1 MSNHPKRGLAVTHF
15 RLNLKLSYRL
25 RYTYSFQNCVPALA
39 GTEYNGV
46 QNRIGVFLLPRVP
59 LCYALP
65 GLVPVL
71 SSSPVQLREG
81 FPKGKAPKRRR
92 GRIKR
97 GAFEEM
103 ARLAAHQ
110 GRESYSHDG
119 VRAAARPFVSFQGGA
134 GGNRNPPAFL
144 FRGPGGHSL
153 FKREYPP
160 GFSVPKRYSSAGN
173 PGNLFGKTK
182 RKWGFNPV
190 RHSRTSP
197 YQSGAFDVSKEN
209 VGCILRGKA
218 ALPAANRR
226 LSTDH
231 PGSAAYSCT
240 GDRPGPGSARRW
252 GWRGCGC
259 LLLPRSGW

>member
-1 MSNHPKRGLAVTHF
+1 MAFVGSQRGHPL
-15 RLNLKLSYRL
+15 LLS
-25 RYTYSFQNCVPALA
+25 P
-39 GTEYNGV
+39 
-46 QNRIGVFLLPRVP
+46 LP
-59 LCYALP
+59 LP
-65 GLVPVL
+65 L
-71 SSSPVQLREG
+71 SSEG

-160 GFSVPKRYSSAGN
+160 GFSVPKRYS
-173 PGNLFGKTK
+173 
-182 RKWGFNPV
+182 
-190 RHSRTSP
+190 
-197 YQSGAFDVSKEN
+197 
-209 VGCILRGKA
+209 
-218 ALPAANRR
+218 LPAI
-226 LSTDH
+226 
-231 PGSAAYSCT
+231 PVIF
-240 GDRPGPGSARRW
+240 SARRKEN
-252 GWRGCGC
+252 GDSIRCGIAAHLRTNLVRLISQKKSSAFC
-259 LLLPRSGW
+259 GGNRPPCGSKNPLRIIPDQRHTHAPGTAPPPA

>member
-1 MSNHPKRGLAVTHF
+1 MSTHPYEGAAVTHC
-15 RLNLKLSYRL
+15 RPNPEVSYRL
-25 RYTYSFQNCVPALA
+25 RYTYSFQNCVPALESPSHA
-39 GTEYNGV
+39 GM

-71 SSSPVQLREG
+71 SSSPVPRRG
-81 FPKGKAPKRRR
+81 FPKG
-92 GRIKR
+92 
-97 GAFEEM
+97 
-103 ARLAAHQ
+103 
-110 GRESYSHDG
+110 
-119 VRAAARPFVSFQGGA
+119 RAAARPFVSFQGGA
-134 GGNRNPPAFL
+134 GGNRNPPVFL

-160 GFSVPKRYSSAGN
+160 GFSVPNRYSSAGN

-252 GWRGCGC
+252 EWRGCGC

>member
-25 RYTYSFQNCVPALA
+25 RYTYSFQNCVPAPA

-65 GLVPVL
+65 GLVSVL

-134 GGNRNPPAFL
+134 GGKIEIPPAFL
-144 FRGPGGHSL
+144 FRGAGGTFS
-153 FKREYPP
+153 FQKRISPW
-160 GFSVPKRYSSAGN
+160 
-173 PGNLFGKTK
+173 LL
-182 RKWGFNPV
+182 
-190 RHSRTSP
+190 RTETV
-197 YQSGAFDVSKEN
+197 QF
-209 VGCILRGKA
+209 
-218 ALPAANRR
+218 RR
-226 LSTDH
+226 E
-231 PGSAAYSCT
+231 
-240 GDRPGPGSARRW
+240 
-252 GWRGCGC
+252 
-259 LLLPRSGW
+259 PR

>member
-1 MSNHPKRGLAVTHF
+1 MGESGPSAASGGWSGPLSRKRHDW
-15 RLNLKLSYRL
+15 RPIR
-25 RYTYSFQNCVPALA
+25 A
-39 GTEYNGV
+39 G
-46 QNRIGVFLLPRVP
+46 NRIAMTVLGPQPAP
-59 LCYALP
+59 LC
-65 GLVPVL
+65 
-71 SSSPVQLREG
+71 R
-81 FPKGKAPKRRR
+81 FK
-92 GRIKR
+92 
-97 GAFEEM
+97 
-103 ARLAAHQ
+103 
-110 GRESYSHDG
+110 G
-119 VRAAARPFVSFQGGA
+119 VRGEIEIPPRFSLGG
-134 GGNRNPPAFL
+134 R
-144 FRGPGGHSL
+144 GGHSL

-160 GFSVPKRYSSAGN
+160 GFSVPNRYSSAGN

-226 LSTDH
+226 LSTDR

-240 GDRPGPGSARRW
+240 GGRPGPGSARRW
-252 GWRGCGC
+252 EWRGCGC

>member
-1 MSNHPKRGLAVTHF
+1 MSNHPKRGLAVTHC
-15 RLNLKLSYRL
+15 RPNPEVSYRL
-25 RYTYSFQNCVPALA
+25 RYTYSFQNCVPAPV

-81 FPKGKAPKRRR
+81 FPKGRAFPPTLVPRPSSPVPGRGVPKGKAPKRRR

-97 GAFEEM
+97 GAFEET

-119 VRAAARPFVSFQGGA
+119 VRATALALCAVGGP
-134 GGNRNPPAFL
+134 GRSRNALVLF
-144 FRGPGGHSL
+144 FRGVGRVLFQKRMRPTSL
-153 FKREYPP
+153 RWEPPPLREQE
-160 GFSVPKRYSSAGN
+160 SAKG
-173 PGNLFGKTK
+173 
-182 RKWGFNPV
+182 
-190 RHSRTSP
+190 
-197 YQSGAFDVSKEN
+197 
-209 VGCILRGKA
+209 
-218 ALPAANRR
+218 
-226 LSTDH
+226 H

-240 GDRPGPGSARRW
+240 GGRPGPGSARRW

>member
-1 MSNHPKRGLAVTHF
+1 MSTHPYEGAAGTNCRQKSEF
-15 RLNLKLSYRL
+15 FCRL
-25 RYTYSFQNCVPALA
+25 RLKYPNDLSASPHLRAWHSLGRKEDTLCSS
-39 GTEYNGV
+39 
-46 QNRIGVFLLPRVP
+46 PRCRSP
-59 LCYALP
+59 
-65 GLVPVL
+65 
-71 SSSPVQLREG
+71 SSSEG
-81 FPKGKAPKRRR
+81 FPKG
-92 GRIKR
+92 
-97 GAFEEM
+97 
-103 ARLAAHQ
+103 
-110 GRESYSHDG
+110 
-119 VRAAARPFVSFQGGA
+119 RAAARPFVSFQGGA

-144 FRGPGGHSL
+144 FRGLGGHSL

-160 GFSVPKRYSSAGN
+160 GFSVPNRYSSAGN

-240 GDRPGPGSARRW
+240 GGRPGPGSARRW

-259 LLLPRSGW
+259 PPPPRSGW

>member
-1 MSNHPKRGLAVTHF
+1 MAFVGSQRGHPL
-15 RLNLKLSYRL
+15 LLS
-25 RYTYSFQNCVPALA
+25 P
-39 GTEYNGV
+39 
-46 QNRIGVFLLPRVP
+46 LP
-59 LCYALP
+59 LP
-65 GLVPVL
+65 L
-71 SSSPVQLREG
+71 SSEG

-103 ARLAAHQ
+103 SRLAAHQ

-153 FKREYPP
+153 FKREYPS
-160 GFSVPKRYSSAGN
+160 GFSVPNRYSSAGN

-190 RHSRTSP
+190 RHNRTSP

-226 LSTDH
+226 LSTGH

-240 GDRPGPGSARRW
+240 GDRPAPGSARRW

-259 LLLPRSGW
+259 LPPPRSGW

>member
-1 MSNHPKRGLAVTHF
+1 MHMKVANSFTVGFHNRGSYYHF
-15 RLNLKLSYRL
+15 
-25 RYTYSFQNCVPALA
+25 YTERDAN
-39 GTEYNGV
+39 
-46 QNRIGVFLLPRVP
+46 
-59 LCYALP
+59 
-65 GLVPVL
+65 
-71 SSSPVQLREG
+71 
-81 FPKGKAPKRRR
+81 RR
-92 GRIKR
+92 G
-97 GAFEEM
+97 
-103 ARLAAHQ
+103 
-110 GRESYSHDG
+110 G
-119 VRAAARPFVSFQGGA
+119 VPNYA
-134 GGNRNPPAFL
+134 GGGR
-144 FRGPGGHSL
+144 RGPGGHSL

-160 GFSVPKRYSSAGN
+160 GFSVPNRYSSAGN
-173 PGNLFGKTK
+173 PGNLFGKMK

-252 GWRGCGC
+252 GWRECGC
-259 LLLPRSGW
+259 PPPPRSGW

>member
-1 MSNHPKRGLAVTHF
+1 MQIGHPLLLFPLPLPIPKRG
-15 RLNLKLSYRL
+15 
-25 RYTYSFQNCVPALA
+25 FQRRGPSPSPKKGFQRGGPQPA
-39 GTEYNGV
+39 
-46 QNRIGVFLLPRVP
+46 P
-59 LCYALP
+59 LC
-65 GLVPVL
+65 
-71 SSSPVQLREG
+71 R
-81 FPKGKAPKRRR
+81 FK
-92 GRIKR
+92 
-97 GAFEEM
+97 
-103 ARLAAHQ
+103 
-110 GRESYSHDG
+110 G
-119 VRAAARPFVSFQGGA
+119 VRGEIEIPPRFSLGG
-134 GGNRNPPAFL
+134 R
-144 FRGPGGHSL
+144 GGHSL

-160 GFSVPKRYSSAGN
+160 GFSVPNRYSSAGN

-190 RHSRTSP
+190 RHRRTSSH
-197 YQSGAFDVSKEN
+197 QSGAFDVSKEN

-226 LSTDH
+226 LSTDR

>member
-1 MSNHPKRGLAVTHF
+1 MTFVGSQRGHPL
-15 RLNLKLSYRL
+15 LLS
-25 RYTYSFQNCVPALA
+25 P
-39 GTEYNGV
+39 
-46 QNRIGVFLLPRVP
+46 LP
-59 LCYALP
+59 LP
-65 GLVPVL
+65 L
-71 SSSPVQLREG
+71 SSEG

-153 FKREYPP
+153 FKREYPL

-173 PGNLFGKTK
+173 PGIFAPKI
-182 RKWGFNPV
+182 P
-190 RHSRTSP
+190 SP
-197 YQSGAFDVSKEN
+197 YPKWEFP
-209 VGCILRGKA
+209 C
-218 ALPAANRR
+218 
-226 LSTDH
+226 
-231 PGSAAYSCT
+231 GSRKIPVLTESSIPSPY
-240 GDRPGPGSARRW
+240 
-252 GWRGCGC
+252 
-259 LLLPRSGW
+259 RSD